1 MSEHFPEKENT
12 VFERD
17 ILFSLKGVKWGKDF
31 DINDNTYPVEE
42 LKNNNIFLEGVSSY
56 LELSSDD
63 SNALIKEVESRYA
76 SKGIEFT
83 KTILQWLQGKKKPS
97 QSQAHRHN
105 CYDFCIALGM
115 NISETFEFMFK
126 HFQIMPFYYKNR
138 TDAIYYYCILHNKS
152 YETIVKMRDIA
163 KTFPATNDETIHTEY
178 IGRKISE
185 IDNDEEFLDYLKN
198 CCYDDEHQFITAK
211 HIILE
216 LLDKCKGEKFANVKK
231 DSELLMT
238 ITGYNNQTGIKG
250 GRHDKGISKSKFPPE
265 FTTSFPDD
273 NVLSKI
279 RNGKKVS
286 DEALRKLLI
295 LLSFYYFYKSRDIA
309 IGKAN
314 INAEIIKESYED
326 FCAECDSRLLECGY
340 VQLYPRNLY
349 DWHILCCA
357 NSEYPIEALK
367 SLIKQ
372 QYADI
377 LDEELQESIFIY
389 FAFSPFIIDM

>member
-1 MSEHFPEKENT
+1 MNEKIKLAEKENT
-12 VFERD
+12 IFERD
-17 ILFSLKGVKWGKDF
+17 ILFIPKGIKWGKFF

-42 LKNNNIFLEGVSSY
+42 LKDNNIFLEGVSSY
-56 LELSSDD
+56 LGIDADD
-63 SNALIKEVESRYA
+63 VEAIVSETETRYNN
-76 SKGIEFT
+76 KGIEFT
-83 KTILQWLQGKKKPS
+83 KTIRQWLQGKKKPS
-97 QSQAHRHN
+97 QSQAYRYN

-115 NISETFEFMFK
+115 NINETFEFMFK

-138 TDAIYYYCILHNKS
+138 TDAIYFYCISNNRS
-152 YETIVKMRDIA
+152 YDTILKMRDIA
-163 KTFPATNDETIHTEY
+163 QKLSATNDETVNTEC
-178 IGRKISE
+178 IRKNIAK
-185 IDNDEEFLDYLKN
+185 IDNDEEFLEYLKN
-198 CCYDDEHQFITAK
+198 YCYDDEHQFATARRN
-211 HIILE
+211 ILE
-216 LLDKCKGEKFANVKK
+216 LLDKCKGEDYANVKK

-250 GRHDKGISKSKFPPE
+250 GRHDKGISKSLFPPE

-273 NVLSKI
+273 NILCKI
-279 RNGKKVS
+279 RNNKKVS

-295 LLSFYYFYKSRDIA
+295 LLSFYYYYKSRENL
-309 IGKAN
+309 IGQIQITSEK
-314 INAEIIKESYED
+314 IKESYEE
-326 FCAECDSRLLECGY
+326 FCTGCDGMLAECGY

-377 LDEELQESIFIY
+377 MD
-389 FAFSPFIIDM
+389 DD

>member
-1 MSEHFPEKENT
+1 MPKHLPEKENT

-17 ILFSLKGVKWGKDF
+17 ILFSLKGIKWGKDF
-31 DINDNTYPVEE
+31 NINDNTYPMDE
-42 LKNNNIFLEGVSSY
+42 LRDNNIFLEGVSSY
-56 LELSSDD
+56 LGIDADD
-63 SNALIKEVESRYA
+63 IDSIISETEARYNNN
-76 SKGIEFT
+76 GIEFT
-83 KTILQWLQGKKKPS
+83 KTIRQWLQGKKKPS
-97 QSQAHRHN
+97 QSQAYRHN

-115 NISETFEFMFK
+115 NFNETFEFMFK

-138 TDAIYYYCILHNKS
+138 TDAIYYYCILNNKN
-152 YETIVKMRDIA
+152 YDTIVKMRDIA
-163 KTFPATNDETIHTEY
+163 KDFPATNDETVDTAY

-185 IDNDEEFLDYLKN
+185 IDNDEEFIEYLKIY
-198 CCYDDEHQFITAK
+198 CYDDEHQFATARRN
-211 HIILE
+211 ILE
-216 LLDKCKGEKFANVKK
+216 MLDKCKGEAYANVKK

-250 GRHDKGISKSKFPPE
+250 GRHDKGISKSLFPPE

-273 NVLSKI
+273 NVLCKI
-279 RNGKKVS
+279 RNDKKVS

-295 LLSFYYFYKSRDIA
+295 LLCFYHYYKSRENS
-309 IGKAN
+309 IGR
-314 INAEIIKESYED
+314 IQITPEIIKESYKE
-326 FCAECDSRLLECGY
+326 FCTECDGMLAECGY

-377 LDEELQESIFIY
+377 LDEE
-389 FAFSPFIIDM
+389 